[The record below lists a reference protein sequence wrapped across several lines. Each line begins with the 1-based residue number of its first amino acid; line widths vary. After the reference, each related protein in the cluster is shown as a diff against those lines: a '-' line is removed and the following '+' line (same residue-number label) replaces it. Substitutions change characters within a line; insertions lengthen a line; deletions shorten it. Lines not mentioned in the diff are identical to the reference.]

1 MEEKTRGY
9 KLENSATDHLPIAA
23 EVTRMEGKNMRNK
36 VVVKGS
42 MKNFTKENWNR
53 SLAKGEWEKIGQTE
67 DVNVMAEVLNE
78 QITIALDECAPIK
91 EFQIRRNHR
100 FGLKEETRKM
110 MKERDSLRKKI
121 GKSDEIRRKEFQEE
135 YRKIRNAVTN
145 KVRQDTIEINEE
157 RIEKAGDENELWKIV
172 NDITNP
178 KAEASWK
185 LEEEGRMIENEKEI
199 ADIFNDYFIEKIE
212 NLKRNINKEY
222 VKDPLEKLKRKM
234 ERKNLKFKLKTVT
247 EKKVKKAMLSL
258 KKKKSA
264 GKDGISQEQ
273 IVLGTDVLV
282 IPLTRIINNSI
293 STGVVPEA
301 WKEAIVT
308 PILKKGD
315 PKKKENYRPVS
326 CLAVASKVMERI
338 VCYQVTR
345 FFEVHGLLPDNQH
358 GFRAK
363 RSTMTALAAMQED
376 WVGGDSKVYG
386 IKRVS
391 SKPIQNNTNA
401 DECKARRTLQ
411 SQSGRQQHRRRTHG
425 DTPRS
430 SSR

>member
-1 MEEKTRGY
+1 
-9 KLENSATDHLPIAA
+9 
-23 EVTRMEGKNMRNK
+23 
-36 VVVKGS
+36 
-42 MKNFTKENWNR
+42 
-53 SLAKGEWEKIGQTE
+53 
-67 DVNVMAEVLNE
+67 
-78 QITIALDECAPIK
+78 
-91 EFQIRRNHR
+91 
-100 FGLKEETRKM
+100 
-110 MKERDSLRKKI
+110 
-121 GKSDEIRRKEFQEE
+121 
-135 YRKIRNAVTN
+135 
-145 KVRQDTIEINEE
+145 
-157 RIEKAGDENELWKIV
+157 
-172 NDITNP
+172 
-178 KAEASWK
+178 
-185 LEEEGRMIENEKEI
+185 MIENEKEI

-212 NLKRNINKEY
+212 TLKRNINKEY

-338 VCYQVTR
+338 VCDQVTR

-376 WVGGDSKVYG
+376 WVKNWDNREMTGILLWDLSAAYDTLNPNLLCEKLKIYGFDQLTCAWFKSFLTGRRQCVRIGKAISRPRDIGSGGF
-386 IKRVS
+386 
-391 SKPIQNNTNA
+391 
-401 DECKARRTLQ
+401 
-411 SQSGRQQHRRRTHG
+411 
-425 DTPRS
+425 PREEYCLL
-430 SSR
+430 